1 MLSVVFAGLLSAA
14 TVPLA
19 TFDGEANHTW
29 SVENDPVMGGQS
41 FSNFTVITDEAAGKT
56 VGEWIGQCRIV
67 PSLGAPGFTI
77 ALTESPALS
86 TFPSAADEDGLLVT
100 MRNVAGNITKFKAAF
115 CDTKTNPYRCQ
126 FGTYKAAF
134 MMPHTNG
141 LHTVRGRVLRPAVTA
156 ARQMIA
162 RTARCCPHP
171 RSPLVAAHPC
181 SGVHPVERLFG
192 QVGPCHRR
200 ANVGRPADG
209 HVARLDLAGSAVG
222 RGRRGRFPCVGR
234 GHPRRQEAR
243 RPLGRRGPVRA

>member
-86 TFPSAADEDGLLVT
+86 TFPSAADED
-100 MRNVAGNITKFKAAF
+100 
-115 CDTKTNPYRCQ
+115 
-126 FGTYKAAF
+126 
-134 MMPHTNG
+134 
-141 LHTVRGRVLRPAVTA
+141 VTA
-156 ARQMIA
+156 APPNPGER
-162 RTARCCPHP
+162 
-171 RSPLVAAHPC
+171 
-181 SGVHPVERLFG
+181 GVH
-192 QVGPCHRR
+192 CW
-200 ANVGRPADG
+200 
-209 HVARLDLAGSAVG
+209 LAALLSCYAIDK
-222 RGRRGRFPCVGR
+222 
-234 GHPRRQEAR
+234 
-243 RPLGRRGPVRA
+243 L